1 MVIVDASDG
10 TMFVKKVLHLLAIS
24 FLSVII
30 LPSNLKNSGNCVL
43 FVVLFVTSN
52 DFPRKFDII
61 CIFSQF
67 LVVIHYFCLLYIAF

>member
-10 TMFVKKVLHLLAIS
+10 PMFVKKVLNLFAIS

-43 FVVLFVTSN
+43 FVVLFVTSLMT
-52 DFPRKFDII
+52 FH
-61 CIFSQF
+61 
-67 LVVIHYFCLLYIAF
+67 VCLISFVHLANFWW